1 MRREKRPK
9 HKAWLGLRPRFNEVT
24 AMIKPDMDS
33 HEGRMDFVGNTMA
46 RPPRGGNVV
55 WLFQRDMRRTDYG
68 EPERELMFAVL
79 EDAIYCFQSYASA
92 QDSIRSRLF
101 LQAKDWL
108 MEDDDDDWLFSF
120 ANICAVFGL
129 SPQYIRAG
137 LLRRKDMESAK
148 VSTARVY
155 QFAAGREKEK
165 RFGTRRSF
173 GVHGNS
179 LVRRRS
185 FELSL
190 NSSCET

>member
-1 MRREKRPK
+1 
-9 HKAWLGLRPRFNEVT
+9 
-24 AMIKPDMDS
+24 MDS
-33 HEGRMDFVGNTMA
+33 HEGRMDSVGNTMA
-46 RPPRGGNVV
+46 RPPHEVNVV
-55 WLFQRDMRRTDYG
+55 SLFQRDRAPQRYQPIVRRTDYG

-120 ANICAVFGL
+120 ANICAVFEI

-137 LLRRKDMESAK
+137 LLRHKDMESAK

-173 GVHGNS
+173 GAHGNS
-179 LVRRRS
+179 PRPSTFVRVIP
-185 FELSL
+185 
-190 NSSCET
+190 